1 MLKFIKF
8 TLVIFIISGCFN
20 SKLKVK
26 KYNSDCVSF
35 NYYSSWKIT
44 SDTHDEDENHFIS
57 LVPKD
62 ATSKNKIDIEYF
74 TFTVDFPDYY
84 KENII
89 YLHKNEDF
97 KEISPKPIKHTKIG
111 RFNCDLLEVG
121 YVEFG
126 LQKTFQLYAFDVDD
140 FSVCILVHFDNS
152 TENQFKKE
160 LKFLAKKL
168 EFY

>member
-1 MLKFIKF
+1 MLKVTIF
-8 TLVIFIISGCFN
+8 TFLLFTISACFN
-20 SKLKVK
+20 SKLRVK

-44 SDTHDEDENHFIS
+44 SDTHDDDENHFIS
-57 LVPKD
+57 LVQKD
-62 ATSKNKIDIEYF
+62 ATIENKIDIEYY

-126 LQKTFQLYAFDVDD
+126 LQKTFQFYAFDVDD